1 MVFFPLGGREWE
13 KHTSACRIKLLIMY
27 LLFTCQLQSQSVTL
41 VIVYMEK
48 TTVSVNEDVCMAA
61 SLDTLD
67 NTVIGLALLG
77 ITWYSIHFSKL
88 FSLSNVVQYLTFSS
102 LVFFCLENLST
113 TCMYQYIFECVL
125 IIAYLLFSTK
135 YFHLV
140 HDQKKWPL
148 FVPLS

>member
-1 MVFFPLGGREWE
+1 MPLGLKFNFCLSSQQIICEMFFFPLGGREWE

-77 ITWYSIHFSKL
+77 IT
-88 FSLSNVVQYLTFSS
+88 
-102 LVFFCLENLST
+102 
-113 TCMYQYIFECVL
+113 
-125 IIAYLLFSTK
+125 
-135 YFHLV
+135 
-140 HDQKKWPL
+140 
-148 FVPLS
+148 

>member
-1 MVFFPLGGREWE
+1 MVCFFLLGDVEWE

-77 ITWYSIHFSKL
+77 IT
-88 FSLSNVVQYLTFSS
+88 
-102 LVFFCLENLST
+102 
-113 TCMYQYIFECVL
+113 
-125 IIAYLLFSTK
+125 
-135 YFHLV
+135 
-140 HDQKKWPL
+140 
-148 FVPLS
+148 